1 MKNSFICFVVFAIL
15 SITNTFLVAAQELQA
30 NVILN
35 ADQVQ
40 TQEKAIIAVLQQNIQ
55 KFLNETR
62 FTNQDYKQ
70 NEKIKCTF
78 FITLMPQNNDNPSRG
93 TDVTTGT
100 YAATVQ
106 IQSVRPIYASTY
118 ESPMLIFFDQN
129 FTFSYQANQPL
140 IFNENA
146 NTSNLTALLAFY
158 AHIILALD
166 VDSFAEKGA
175 TPLLERI
182 LNITNNSQ
190 QSGAGWANN
199 DNRNRYW
206 LSENF
211 NSPQFIPFREA
222 LYMYHRQGLDIF
234 MKDAE
239 EGRKKILEALEK
251 LKAIN
256 KLRPSDALLIDAFMD
271 AKINEL
277 IKIFGQGTPEM
288 IKKASDIMI
297 LLDPQN
303 GDKYRA
309 LVK

>member
-1 MKNSFICFVVFAIL
+1 MHYFVILFACCFSFVVYG
-15 SITNTFLVAAQELQA
+15 QELRC
-30 NVILN
+30 NVMLN

-40 TQEKAIIAVLQQNIQ
+40 TQEKAMLAQLQQNIQ
-55 KFLNETR
+55 KFMNETR
-62 FTNQDYKQ
+62 FTNQEYKE
-70 NEKIKCTF
+70 NEKLKCTI
-78 FITLMPQNNDNPSRG
+78 FITLLPQNTENPARG
-93 TDVTTGT
+93 TDVTAGT

-106 IQSVRPIYASTY
+106 IQSVRPVYASTY
-118 ESPMLIFFDQN
+118 ESPMLMFFDQN
-129 FTFSYQANQPL
+129 FAFSYQPNQPL

-166 VDSFAEKGA
+166 VDSFTEKGA

-190 QSGAGWANN
+190 QSGAGWGNN

-206 LSENF
+206 LSENY
-211 NSPQFIPFREA
+211 NSPQFIAFREA
-222 LYMYHRQGLDIF
+222 LYIYHRQGLDMFI
-234 MKDAE
+234 KDPE
-239 EGRKKILEALEK
+239 EARKKIVEALEK

-256 KLRPSDALLIDAFMD
+256 KLRPADALLIDAFMD

-277 IKIFGQGTPEM
+277 IKIFGQGTPEL
-288 IKKASDIMI
+288 IKQATDSMV

>member
-1 MKNSFICFVVFAIL
+1 MKYLIFLFFYFLSFSL
-15 SITNTFLVAAQELQA
+15 TAQELRCT
-30 NVILN
+30 VILN

-40 TQEKAIIAVLQQNIQ
+40 TQEKAIIEQLKLNIQ
-55 KFLNETR
+55 KFMNETR
-62 FTNQDYKQ
+62 FTNDEYKE
-70 NEKIKCTF
+70 NEKVKCTL
-78 FITLMPQNNDNPSRG
+78 FITLMPGQGSATGTGAGTG
-93 TDVTTGT
+93 TDVTSGT

-118 ESPMLIFFDQN
+118 ESPLLVFFDQN
-129 FTFSYQANQPL
+129 FSFAYQPNQPL

-146 NTSNLTALLAFY
+146 NTNNLTALLAFY

-166 VDSFAEKGA
+166 VDSFTEKGA

-190 QSGAGWANN
+190 QGAGAGWTNG

-206 LSENF
+206 LSENL

-222 LYMYHRQGLDIF
+222 MYMYHREGMDNF
-234 MKDAE
+234 AKDAE
-239 EGRKKILEALEK
+239 AARKKILDALEK

-256 KLRPSDALLIDAFMD
+256 KLRPVDALLIDAFMD

-277 IKIFGQGTPEM
+277 IKIFGQGSPEM

-303 GDKYRA
+303 SNRYSA